1 MTERDIKALFSTATP
16 LIIKNT
22 GPSGSFM
29 CTLQVVECSAKT
41 PSQPCKSINSEW
53 KTVSRFSGDDS
64 AERLNSGKLLKKA
77 QIPIALSIVE
87 GYAQSPS
94 CNVL

>member
-1 MTERDIKALFSTATP
+1 MTERDIKALFSTAMP

-41 PSQPCKSINSEW
+41 PS
-53 KTVSRFSGDDS
+53 
-64 AERLNSGKLLKKA
+64 
-77 QIPIALSIVE
+77 
-87 GYAQSPS
+87 
-94 CNVL
+94 